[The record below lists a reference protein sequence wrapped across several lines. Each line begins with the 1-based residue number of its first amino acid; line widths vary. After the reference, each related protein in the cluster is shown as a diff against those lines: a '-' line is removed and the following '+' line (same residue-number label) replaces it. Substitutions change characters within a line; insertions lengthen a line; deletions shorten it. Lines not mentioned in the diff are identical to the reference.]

1 MVIHLFVSE
10 TIVAAAM
17 YTRIKQGGGISNQRV
32 PYKDL
37 FTQVSFLSRLFRGE
51 FVFPTEGIVNNLHKT
66 LRGLEADHIIK
77 IGYKDADKNEIE
89 YVELT
94 EEERRCGRENYDFYC
109 FLIWPFI
116 ESAWLA
122 GVAIIGLTPPKGCEE
137 VWVGIKEA
145 QDMAQL
151 VFALPRL
158 GVILR
163 ADRPPQ
169 AGKTLYH
176 QGDLSYFEAV
186 NKESLKNA
194 FQRFEEEGILIT
206 KKSKTGKNPPVL
218 RLSAEWVPRRDSTTG
233 AILHEGQLWTYV
245 ESIAVSRREGKNRRD
260 SASVGSRVLTLV
272 GKLGAKLFADAVE
285 KERVEEEE
293 IEVEVKKGRSRRG
306 SISRAKL

>member
-37 FTQVSFLSRLFRGE
+37 FAQASFLSLLFRGE

-66 LRGLEADHIIK
+66 LRGLEADRIIK
-77 IGYKDADKNEIE
+77 IGYKDADNNEMD
-89 YVELT
+89 YVGLT
-94 EEERRCGRENYDFYC
+94 EDERQCGRENYDFYC

-151 VFALPRL
+151 VCAPFLSTIPYSVLTDGHRL
-158 GVILR
+158 GKHCTTK
-163 ADRPPQ
+163 ATSHTSKPST
-169 AGKTLYH
+169 KS
-176 QGDLSYFEAV
+176 LSRTRSSASRK
-186 NKESLKNA
+186 KESL
-194 FQRFEEEGILIT
+194 
-206 KKSKTGKNPPVL
+206 PP
-218 RLSAEWVPRRDSTTG
+218 RNQKPARTHQSSDSHPSGYHDGT
-233 AILHEGQLWTYV
+233 Q
-245 ESIAVSRREGKNRRD
+245 RRERYCMKANCG
-260 SASVGSRVLTLV
+260 TT
-272 GKLGAKLFADAVE
+272 
-285 KERVEEEE
+285 
-293 IEVEVKKGRSRRG
+293 
-306 SISRAKL
+306 SRALPSRGGRARTAEIRRVWGVEC